1 MVVVNPGGTFGPA
14 LQASETGSSRYIL
27 NILNDV
33 AMAHV
38 LAYESEHATGQY
50 ICEGH
55 VLHVADLVSLLKKL
69 YPTYDI
75 SAKDADETVP
85 RVPIYNSSTQKVRD
99 LGLHFQPIED
109 IIHETVASF
118 REDGLLH

>member
-1 MVVVNPGGTFGPA
+1 MVVINPGGTFGLA
-14 LQASETGSSRYIL
+14 LQASETGSNRYIL

-38 LAYESEHATGQY
+38 LPYESENATGRY
-50 ICEGH
+50 ICEGP

-99 LGLHFQPIED
+99 HGLHFQPIED

>member
-1 MVVVNPGGTFGPA
+1 MVVINTGGTFGPA
-14 LQASETGSSRYIL
+14 LQASETGSNRYIL

-38 LAYESEHATGQY
+38 LAYGSEHATGRY
-50 ICEGH
+50 ICDSP
-55 VLHVADLVSLLKKL
+55 VLHVADLVSLLKKQ

-75 SAKDADETVP
+75 SAIDADETVP

-99 LGLHFQPIED
+99 LGLHFQPIQV

-118 REDGLLH
+118 MEGGLLH

>member
-1 MVVVNPGGTFGPA
+1 MVVIDPGGTFGLA
-14 LQASETGSSRYIL
+14 LQASETGSNRYIL

-38 LAYESEHATGQY
+38 LPYESENATGRY
-50 ICEGH
+50 ICEGP
-55 VLHVADLVSLLKKL
+55 VFHVADLVSLLKKL

-99 LGLHFQPIED
+99 HGLHFQPIED